1 MRNSNLTLNKL
12 IKVNEI
18 NNNYVSIYIENR
30 DLNLRLHSIQF
41 DILKLYDGSKNI
53 EMIYSDP
60 SVDKYKKYI
69 NFNGLEKLEKKALAI
84 GLLTDNSYKNIND
97 PFVGIE
103 YSLTRNN
110 NIPKTI
116 IKLSNPDK
124 FFSKFVFYLQKGVTK
139 VFLLI
144 LLLIVFYTFW
154 NIINSFILFENDL
167 KKAVYLPYWIF
178 IFYPLW
184 FITMSLHEFAH
195 AVACRVLDI
204 HVEEVG
210 IGRRGILF
218 VGWVKPNQDSWNK
231 LNYLS
236 KLFTILVGPL
246 VNILIATIGLL
257 GWVVFNEHSI
267 KLFMLT
273 IGVIPLIT
281 LIPTLMP
288 TNKGDVYLA
297 LTEYFNLKGL
307 YARSIKYV
315 FSGKFYKN
323 ILNRENINISLFIF
337 GLLSLITR
345 GLMQFA
351 LLIIG
356 YQSMLVLYKL
366 LF

>member
-1 MRNSNLTLNKL
+1 
-12 IKVNEI
+12 
-18 NNNYVSIYIENR
+18 
-30 DLNLRLHSIQF
+30 
-41 DILKLYDGSKNI
+41 
-53 EMIYSDP
+53 
-60 SVDKYKKYI
+60 
-69 NFNGLEKLEKKALAI
+69 
-84 GLLTDNSYKNIND
+84 
-97 PFVGIE
+97 
-103 YSLTRNN
+103 
-110 NIPKTI
+110 
-116 IKLSNPDK
+116 
-124 FFSKFVFYLQKGVTK
+124 
-139 VFLLI
+139 
-144 LLLIVFYTFW
+144 
-154 NIINSFILFENDL
+154 
-167 KKAVYLPYWIF
+167 
-178 IFYPLW
+178 
-184 FITMSLHEFAH
+184 MSLHEFAH